1 MKSQFC
7 FLTILALLV
16 SSCGENRLSQCEQIF
31 RIAKGVN
38 QRSKNVSYTS
48 EDKLTTM
55 KTWLETASIMERAA
69 DKIQALHVNNGD
81 LIPYQNQLITVYR
94 IYSQAT
100 YDAVQARENKNLS
113 ALESARLDAQK
124 AGKMQQ
130 DVIKDLN
137 AYCLN
142 Q

>member
-69 DKIQALHVNNGD
+69 DKIQALHVNNGE

-130 DVIKDLN
+130 DVIENLN

>member
-69 DKIQALHVNNGD
+69 DKIQALHVNNGE